1 MMRTILLAA
10 AALTLAACNNSGT
23 SDIVREIERGEK
35 EASQRV
41 EDGVN
46 ALSNAVQ
53 EEPQTFPSGLELQ
66 FIRRGHD
73 QTLAQPT
80 MAATVLVHYE
90 GSFVDGGEVFDS
102 SFARGEPTDFP
113 LRAVV
118 PGFSEALANMR
129 PGDEAIATFPGA
141 LGYGAS
147 GRGPIPPNAALRF
160 RIVLLGYIEPGGE
173 AIEAQPAP

>member
-1 MMRTILLAA
+1 MMKTLLIAA
-10 AALTLAACNNSGT
+10 AAFTLAACNNSGT

-35 EASQRV
+35 EAAQRV

-46 ALSNAVQ
+46 SLSSAVQ

-66 FIRRGHD
+66 FVRRGHD
-73 QTLAQPT
+73 QALARPT
-80 MAATVLVHYE
+80 MDAVVLVHYE
-90 GSFVDGGEVFDS
+90 GSFVDGGQVFDS

-129 PGDEAIATFPGA
+129 PGDEAIATFPGE
-141 LGYGAS
+141 LGYGAR
-147 GRGPIPPNAALRF
+147 GRGQIPPNAALRF
-160 RIVLLGYIEPGGE
+160 RIVLLAYQEPGGDI
-173 AIEAQPAP
+173 IEAQPAQ